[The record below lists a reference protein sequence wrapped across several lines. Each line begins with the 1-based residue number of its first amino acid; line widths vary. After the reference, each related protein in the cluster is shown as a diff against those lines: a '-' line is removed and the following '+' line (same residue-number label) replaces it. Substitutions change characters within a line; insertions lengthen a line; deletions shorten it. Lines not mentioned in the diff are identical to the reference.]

1 MLETT
6 QNTINQG
13 FGETCEYCQI
23 VGTLR
28 AIAPSAT
35 TAISVDESMSSRI

>member
-1 MLETT
+1 MLEII

-13 FGETCEYCQI
+13 FEETCEYRQI

-28 AIAPSAT
+28 AYLPSA
-35 TAISVDESMSSRI
+35 ALQRFL